1 MATLL
6 YNGTIVNEGEQF
18 LGSILIENEC
28 ITEIFRDNVPQE
40 ILNTSDV
47 ISCEGKVILPGI
59 IDDQVHFREPGLTH
73 KGSIET
79 ESKAALAGG
88 VTTFMDMPNV
98 APQTTSI
105 ENLEQKLSIASQT
118 AYANYAFY
126 FGATNTNIDQ
136 LRALDKQLICGIKVF
151 MGSSTGNML
160 VDDEQTLRQIFS
172 EKDLPIAIHSEDEAT
187 IKANLTTYMAQ
198 YGDNIPFN
206 CHPKIRSNE
215 ACFISTKK
223 AIALAQQCDTR
234 LHILHITTAEEMD
247 LLSNANLSDKRIT
260 AEVCV
265 HHLWFTD
272 EDYAEKGA
280 FIKCNPA
287 VKSRKDRAALRNALI
302 EGKIDVIA
310 TDHAPHTIEEKLR
323 PYTKSASGMPL
334 VQHSL
339 LVMLELYKQGVVT
352 LPLIVQK
359 MCHNPAILFGI
370 QQRGFLRKG
379 YKADIAIV
387 DLQGTTTVTKD
398 TIAYKCGWSPLEGQT
413 FSAKIEKTF
422 LNGTCVY
429 SDGKIQE
436 KRMAQ
441 QVTFNHK

>member
-6 YNGTIVNEGEQF
+6 HNGTIVNEGEQF
-18 LGSILIENEC
+18 QGSILIENEC
-28 ITEIFRDNVPQE
+28 ITEIFRGNVPEQV
-40 ILNTSDV
+40 LQNNMV
-47 ISCEGKVILPGI
+47 ISCDGKLLLPGI

-98 APQTTSI
+98 APQTTTI
-105 ENLEQKLSIASQT
+105 ENLEQKLAIASQT

-136 LRALDKQLICGIKVF
+136 LHALDKSLVCGIKVF

-187 IKANLTTYMAQ
+187 IKANLASYMAQ
-198 YGDNIPFN
+198 YGDEIPFD

-223 AIALAQQCDTR
+223 AIDLAKQCDTR
-234 LHILHITTAEEMD
+234 LHILHITTAEEME
-247 LLSNANLSDKRIT
+247 LLSNANLADKRIT

-272 EDYAEKGA
+272 DDYAQKGA

-287 VKSRKDRAALRNALI
+287 VKSLKDREALRKALN
-302 EGKIDVIA
+302 EGRIDIVA

-370 QQRGFLRKG
+370 QKRGFLRKG
-379 YKADIAIV
+379 YKADIAVV
-387 DLQGTTTVTKD
+387 DLQGTTTVTKEN
-398 TIAYKCGWSPLEGQT
+398 IAYKCGWSPLEGQT
-413 FSAKIEKTF
+413 FSAKIDKTF

-429 SDGKIQE
+429 SDGKIAE
-436 KRMAQ
+436 NRMAQ
-441 QVTFNHK
+441 QVTFTH